1 LTLAVY
7 RSDWEALWFSG
18 KCNDDKVR
26 RDAIEDVI
34 TGSWQAVMEVIY
46 EVLCEESE
54 GDEEVIREAVEGPFT
69 DLHDLLESL
78 ADGQDEA
85 LVKWMVDEGIAEVA

>member
-1 LTLAVY
+1 LAVY

-26 RDAIEDVI
+26 RHAIEDVI

-54 GDEEVIREAVEGPFT
+54 GDEEVIREVVEGFT
-69 DLHDLLESL
+69 DLHDLLEYL

-85 LVKWMVDEGIAEVA
+85 LVKWMADEGIAEVA